1 MSASARPVRAAL
13 ERIEDSV
20 LPALSAALDGL
31 IDAAALARPGAD
43 ADQHATELR
52 FAAQKLAALG
62 DLLESFSAYAAPA
75 EVPAR
80 ISA

>member
-1 MSASARPVRAAL
+1 MAASARPVRAAL

-31 IDAAALARPGAD
+31 IDTAALARPGAD
-43 ADQHATELR
+43 ADAHATELR
-52 FAAQKLAALG
+52 YAAHKLAALG
-62 DLLESFSAYAAPA
+62 ELLESFSAYAPPFDS
-75 EVPAR
+75 PAR